1 MQQRK
6 REPKFDSPETL
17 AALEQVVQ
25 QLDIDLRYEKGD
37 FDGGLCRVGE
47 KTMLIVNIALDTGR
61 RIQLIARELAQ
72 LRLEDIY
79 IVPATRDLIERF
91 ANQQNKVEV

>member
-1 MQQRK
+1 MRPRK
-6 REPKFDSPETL
+6 REQTFDGPETL

-25 QLDIDLRYEKGD
+25 QLDIELRYEKGD

-47 KTMLIVNIALDTGR
+47 KTMLIVNVALDTGR

-79 IVPATRDLIERF
+79 ILPATRDLIERF
-91 ANQQNKVEV
+91 ANEQSKVEV